1 MGLKEFAKSV
11 IVTLRVARKPT
22 SDEFMVLARIVLI
35 GVFLL
40 GAISFIVRYLA
51 LALQGG
57 L

>member
-1 MGLKEFAKSV
+1 MGFKEFAKSV

>member
-22 SDEFMVLARIVLI
+22 SDEFIILARIVLI

-40 GAISFIVRYLA
+40 GVISFTVRYLA

-57 L
+57 I

>member
-35 GVFLL
+35 GLFLL

>member
-11 IVTLRVARKPT
+11 MVTLRVARKPT

>member
-1 MGLKEFAKSV
+1 MGLKEFARSV